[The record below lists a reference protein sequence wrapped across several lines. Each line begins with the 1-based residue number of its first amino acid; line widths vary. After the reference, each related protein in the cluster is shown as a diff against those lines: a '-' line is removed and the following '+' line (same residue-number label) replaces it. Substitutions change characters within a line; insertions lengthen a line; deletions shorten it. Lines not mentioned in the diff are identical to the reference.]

1 MYFLNDVV
9 SDIGVIDSFIIP
21 DVISL
26 YLALIAVE
34 VRAGGDNSDP
44 AMPTVIK
51 AAVYLSC
58 GAGVFYL
65 LGREIKRRA
74 NYLSN
79 ILRVIELKRLGDYL
93 QGDTTNILVVVSGKV
108 GSAEPLNCKQGL
120 LSVFVEEKAKVHFE
134 IKLESGHLIKRSL
147 NYLLQQKETSWY
159 LEDNTGRVNVVE
171 AESAVGFRD
180 ILNKYPLNIP
190 SSEIFK
196 KLVKPEGF
204 KVLKYCCHESAL
216 NIGASLTFVGEAV
229 RDKAGNIMIQR
240 PKDLSFLVFGGEGSF
255 NKMVSHRKANAE
267 IYIFFSKVC
276 GTIVVAMAIMYGVH
290 FVRKFLL
297 PFEWEKNKDLRKRS
311 EKTIS
316 DSAAV
321 QSMKKKKKKK
331 KRKKKKMKMKMK
343 IKMKMNLQLHFVLL
357 NL

>member
-34 VRAGGDNSDP
+34 VRAGGDNSDL

-120 LSVFVEEKAKVHFE
+120 LSVFVEEK
-134 IKLESGHLIKRSL
+134 
-147 NYLLQQKETSWY
+147 
-159 LEDNTGRVNVVE
+159 EDNTGRVNVVE

-196 KLVKPEGF
+196 KLVKPKGF

-255 NKMVSHRKANAE
+255 NKMVSHRKANADNVDHHTQS
-267 IYIFFSKVC
+267 YASVLTMGRASYGSGLRC
-276 GTIVVAMAIMYGVH
+276 AI
-290 FVRKFLL
+290 
-297 PFEWEKNKDLRKRS
+297 
-311 EKTIS
+311 
-316 DSAAV
+316 DSGFNAD
-321 QSMKKKKKKK
+321 
-331 KRKKKKMKMKMK
+331 
-343 IKMKMNLQLHFVLL
+343 NLGREDSSL
-357 NL
+357 